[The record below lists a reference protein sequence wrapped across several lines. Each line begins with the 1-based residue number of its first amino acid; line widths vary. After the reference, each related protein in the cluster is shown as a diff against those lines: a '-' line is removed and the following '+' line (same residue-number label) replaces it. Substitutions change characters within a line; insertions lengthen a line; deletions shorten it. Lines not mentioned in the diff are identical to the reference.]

1 MDNECYS
8 VSSSPAEPTPKP
20 LKAKSKNKSP
30 VKGLPKNSE
39 ANAQAAGLTD
49 RSVFHEPWWLDATT
63 DGNWGLAEVRHG
75 DEVVGEMPY
84 MLERKGIWRISTQ
97 PPLTRTLGPVIK
109 PPRSGS
115 GGERD
120 WCYRMEIANELVAR
134 LPACAHFHQI
144 MDTRMSQA
152 EAIAFSLHGFEVS
165 IGYTLEL
172 SHEHTEAQAWSS
184 LRRNTRNWVRRA
196 TELLTIREIADPD
209 VFVDFYDANLAVRKR
224 NNVYGSIIMRR
235 LLGEVITRGAGV
247 LLGAFDEQ
255 GRLQA
260 ETALVWDSRAVYYL
274 LSSRQHDAHGGAIS
288 LLIWEGARI
297 ARERRLIFDFDGIS
311 TASILD
317 FLSGFGGRL
326 VTRYEIERMRADYGA
341 LRTVLRGERMAM
353 QTSARRLR
361 KARLEKT

>member
-20 LKAKSKNKSP
+20 VKTKNKIKDP
-30 VKGLPKNSE
+30 VKGVQKN
-39 ANAQAAGLTD
+39 AKAAGLTD
-49 RSVFHEPWWLDATT
+49 RSIFHESWWLDATT
-63 DGNWGLAEVRHG
+63 DGKWGVAEVRHG
-75 DEVVGEMPY
+75 DEIVGEMPY
-84 MLERKGIWRISTQ
+84 MLERKGIWRTSTQ

-109 PPRSGS
+109 APRSG

-120 WCYRMEIANELVAR
+120 WCYRMEITNELVAK

-144 MDTRMSQA
+144 MDTRMSEA

-172 SHEHTEAQAWSS
+172 PPEHTEEQAWSG

-196 TELLTIREIADPD
+196 TERLTIREIASAD

-224 NNVYGSIIMRR
+224 NNVYGSMIMRR
-235 LLGEVITRGAGV
+235 TLAEVVARRAGV

-255 GRLQA
+255 GKLQA

-288 LLIWEGARI
+288 LLIWEGARL
-297 ARERRLIFDFDGIS
+297 ARERKLTFDFDGIS
-311 TASILD
+311 TASILE

-341 LRTVLRGERMAM
+341 LRTVLRGERMTM

-361 KARLEKT
+361 KARLEKI